1 MEKPMAIL
9 ATYKQLVEALKEL
22 EQTIQDGRVDERHL
36 PELESVVE
44 EAFRILDR
52 LKRRPN

>member
-1 MEKPMAIL
+1 MEKPMTIL

-22 EQTIQDGRVDERHL
+22 EQTIQDGRVDARHL

-44 EAFRILDR
+44 QAFRILDR
-52 LKRRPN
+52 IKRRPN

>member
-1 MEKPMAIL
+1 MTIV
-9 ATYKQLVEALKEL
+9 ATYKQLVEALEEL
-22 EQTIQDGRVDERHL
+22 EWTIQDGRVDERHS

-52 LKRRPN
+52 IKRRPN

>member
-1 MEKPMAIL
+1 MEKPMTIL

-22 EQTIQDGRVDERHL
+22 EQTIQDSRVDERHL

-44 EAFRILDR
+44 QAFRILDR
-52 LKRRPN
+52 IKRRPN